1 MLHVAQ
7 SKLGWP
13 SPDTLFNPPGSGA
26 AVIADLARKKI
37 EQRISKLDGGENAR
51 VGILTADPNSKDT
64 QAPIA
69 LVCEFRHAIPMDTL
83 RQLHIL
89 AWNFSR
95 TPLLITLEPNR
106 IRAFSCCERPEQEL
120 SNKPTLQ
127 AEITEAEYRA
137 ENNQALTDKAIESL
151 HWLNLSCGA
160 FQRQYPERFNRRYA
174 ADNTLLENLN
184 VVREKLLEDND
195 LTEDL
200 VHDLLARLIFIQ
212 FLFQRCD
219 SNGTPA
225 LNARHL
231 NKLHQEG
238 VLKRQH
244 ESLGDIL
251 DHHGDTYA
259 LFRYLNDRFNGDLFP
274 GKSDSEEQR
283 EKEWKREMRT
293 VRKKHLDLLRSFVTG
308 EMKINSGQMALW
320 PLYSFDTIPLEFISS
335 IYEAFVTKRKGTV
348 YTPVHLVDFILD
360 GVLPWE
366 GKEWDLKILDPAC
379 GSGIFLVRAY
389 QRLAHRWKNAN
400 PGESIDTPVLRQLL
414 ERNLTGVDIDPHA
427 VRVAS
432 FSLYLAMC
440 DELDPRHYWQRI
452 RFPILRGKSLISA
465 DFFSEKTPGIRTEQ
479 DAESYD
485 LVIGNPPWGK
495 NQIKDVYRE
504 FGSNAAEEWSDIHGW
519 RVSYGDPG
527 TLFVAKAL
535 GLTNSS
541 GGISLLQST
550 QTLLLNQSG
559 PAKQLRQKLFSE
571 FKVTEVVN
579 LSALRFGLFQQAVGP
594 SSIITIKPS
603 SPKNNY
609 SFSYVV
615 VKPSVAT
622 ENNYR
627 FVIDPYDVHE
637 VSSVEVLQDSSIL
650 AALTWGG
657 RRDLALLR
665 YLRQF
670 PTIASY
676 EEEGK
681 LKTRRGIIR
690 GKGKKREQPEIV
702 GRKIFTEHDFPDS
715 SILVLHSENL
725 PENTDPNTDYKAS
738 TDFSA
743 FSPPQIIIKQAWK
756 RNTGRFRAVRVV
768 PEREGILCSDSYITV
783 SGAGGDPR
791 ALDSACIA
799 INSRLSTYFLLLTSA
814 KFSNSRDMANVN
826 ELLSVPCPKLGSVA
840 LDGVESFAD
849 IDIAIS
855 HAFNLKEPEQI
866 LVDDMFEISLPFFK
880 GGEHS
885 IAREPTQRVSETTDD
900 ELTLYLQWFIK
911 VINATFGND
920 SGICTTLFEEAGNQQ
935 LPIRLV
941 AIHLDCPARSE
952 VSIEKIGEG
961 ELSNKL
967 TELYAHLSD
976 ETSNGPTC
984 YRRVARIFETVEID
998 GKPMPTIFIAKPD
1011 EKRYWTRSM
1020 AMRDADEIT
1029 AEIMLWQNEHQQG
1042 SA

>member
-1 MLHVAQ
+1 MLKVAQ

-37 EQRISKLDGGENAR
+37 EQRISKLDGGESAR
-51 VGILTADPNSKDT
+51 VGILTAEPNSKDT
-64 QAPIA
+64 QAPVA
-69 LVCEFRHAIPMDTL
+69 LVCEFSRAIPMDTL

-89 AWNFSR
+89 AWNFSK

-120 SNKPTLQ
+120 SNQATLQ
-127 AEITEAEYRA
+127 AEITEAEYST
-137 ENNQALTDKAIESL
+137 EKNQALADKAIESL

-184 VVREKLLEDND
+184 VVRERLLEDND

-219 SNGTPA
+219 KGGTPA

-259 LFRYLNDRFNGDLFP
+259 LFKYLNDRFNGDLFP
-274 GKSDSEEQR
+274 GKSDSVEQR

-293 VRKKHLDLLRSFVTG
+293 IRKKHLELLRSFVTG
-308 EMKINSGQMALW
+308 EMKIKSGQMALW

-348 YTPVHLVDFILD
+348 YTPVHLVDFVLD

-452 RFPILRGKSLISA
+452 RFPILRNKSLITT
-465 DFFSEKTPGIRTEQ
+465 DFFSEETPSIQTEE
-479 DAESYD
+479 DAERYD
-485 LVIGNPPWGK
+485 LVVGNPPWAK
-495 NQIKDVYRE
+495 NLIKTVYDE
-504 FGSNAAEEWSDIHGW
+504 FGSNAAEKWAEKYGW
-519 RVSYGDPG
+519 LISNGDSGP
-527 TLFVAKAL
+527 LFVAKAL
-535 GLTNSS
+535 RLTAGS
-541 GGISLLQST
+541 GVVSLLQPT
-550 QTLLLNQSG
+550 LTLLLNRLG
-559 PAKQLRQKLFSE
+559 PATIQRRKLFDE
-571 FKVTEVVN
+571 HQVTEVVN
-579 LSALRFGLFQQAVGP
+579 LSALHMKKLFKGAASP
-594 SSIITIKPS
+594 ASIITLKPKPVEKDYS
-603 SPKNNY
+603 LNY
-609 SFSYVV
+609 IV
-615 VKPSVAT
+615 VKPST
-622 ENNYR
+622 SSDNDYR
-627 FVIDPYDVHE
+627 FVIDSYDVHE
-637 VSSVEVLQDSSIL
+637 IYRSDAIANPLIL
-650 AALTWGG
+650 TALTWGSA
-657 RRDLALLR
+657 RDVALIRKLFK
-665 YLRQF
+665 L
-670 PTIASY
+670 PTIESY
-676 EEEGK
+676 KNEG
-681 LKTRRGIIR
+681 LLHTRWGIVRGDRKKVQNSIV
-690 GKGKKREQPEIV
+690 GKK
-702 GRKIFTEHDFPDS
+702 FLSSHDFPK
-715 SILVLHSENL
+715 ENL
-725 PENTDPNTDYKAS
+725 LILNPENVPVNDDPETDGRAS
-738 TDFSA
+738 TSLVA
-743 FSPPQIIIKQAWK
+743 FNPPQLILKQGWK
-756 RNTGRFRAVRVV
+756 QDSGRFRAMRVS
-768 PEREGILCSDSYITV
+768 PESESVLCSNSYVTV
-783 SGAGGDPR
+783 STTKENSKL
-791 ALDSACIA
+791 LDNICIA
-799 INSRLSTYFLLLTSA
+799 LNSRLATYHLLLTSIR
-814 KFSNSRDMANVN
+814 FSNYRAVANV
-826 ELLSVPCPKLGSVA
+826 EEQLAVPIPPMGKVSLE
-840 LDGVESFAD
+840 DINTYDD
-849 IDIAIS
+849 IDRTVNK
-855 HAFNLKEPEQI
+855 AFDLKEPEQA
-866 LVDDMFEISLPFFK
+866 LVDDLFEITLPLFK
-880 GGEHS
+880 GGENS
-885 IAREPTQRVSETTDD
+885 FARKPTQRANEKFED
-900 ELTLYLQWFIK
+900 ELALYLQWFIK
-911 VINATFGND
+911 VINATFGGD
-920 SGICTTLFEEAGNQQ
+920 SGVCTTLFEESGNQQ

-941 AIHLDCPARSE
+941 AIHLDCPTRSA

-961 ELSNKL
+961 ELSSKL
-967 TELYAHLSD
+967 TELYTHLSG
-976 ETSNGPTC
+976 ETGNGPTC

-998 GKPMPTIFIAKPD
+998 GKPTPTIFIAKPD

-1020 AMRDADEIT
+1020 AMRDADEI
-1029 AEIMLWQNEHQQG
+1029 ASEIMLWQNEHQQG